1 MDTFG
6 YKEGAPGKSGAVGG
20 KPSPGASLSW
30 LFVLNSICLV
40 GLVLGH
46 TTTPYLDRIPSYLL
60 VGRKFGHR
68 GTLSLSLVFCRIS
81 LAAGWYYNLNSYLQA
96 SVPCPLEDTVAMQ
109 WHKRIL
115 SNFYLGL
122 ED

>member
-46 TTTPYLDRIPSYLL
+46 TTTPYLRQNSFI
-60 VGRKFGHR
+60 
-68 GTLSLSLVFCRIS
+68 SLSWKKI
-81 LAAGWYYNLNSYLQA
+81 W
-96 SVPCPLEDTVAMQ
+96 T
-109 WHKRIL
+109 
-115 SNFYLGL
+115 
-122 ED
+122 